1 MNYRVDLVSHYTI
14 VVDASNEENAITLAE
29 KYVNESP
36 SVRPYF
42 EFEDGGI
49 EETEDEAEITEEE
62 LE

>member
-14 VVDASNEENAITLAE
+14 VVSASNEENAIKLAE
-29 KYVNESP
+29 RYVNENP

-49 EETEDEAEITEEE
+49 EEVDEVAEIKEES
-62 LE
+62 L

>member
-14 VVDASNEENAITLAE
+14 VVSASNEENAIKLAE

-49 EETEDEAEITEEE
+49 DEVDEAAEIKEES
-62 LE
+62 L